1 MKLPTMEEL
10 RAEYKEP
17 ALKGFDFDIEVAL
30 YHGWM
35 AALDGLNYKRDDEDY
50 AEVIERLRDLANAN
64 MAATIGEG
72 AGIPDLAGAIMRQ
85 LAGGPVRAPAEDQSS
100 QQ

>member
-10 RAEYKEP
+10 YDKYRIAGLDE
-17 ALKGFDFDIEVAL
+17 AAFDIEVAF

-50 AEVIERLRDLANAN
+50 AEAVERLRDLANSEI
-64 MAATIGEG
+64 AATIGG
-72 AGIPDLAGAIMRQ
+72 
-85 LAGGPVRAPAEDQSS
+85 
-100 QQ
+100 